1 MNVKRLFNDGWQFA
15 KSDLSVTKLMEP
27 NIGTELTE
35 DADVTER
42 TGRID
47 PTATDV
53 IGSIGSADSTDA
65 NDTTEFTETI
75 GATNFTDPANPTE
88 LPNSAGLT
96 ATTDLTNATE
106 LIDFTD
112 LSFEAVEFPHDWLIY
127 NTLDLYENSIGWYR
141 KTFEYT
147 KDEQQQV
154 LLCFDG
160 VYMDSSVYVN
170 GHFVGEW
177 KYGYSAFEH
186 EITNALVDGDNE
198 ILVKV
203 VHQSPNSRWYSGA
216 GIYRNVWLKT
226 RSRNHIETDGIYV
239 SMQQQQDGWQIEV
252 DTELCLELNQ
262 RTQLVHTILYNGE
275 VIASSQAEIVANG
288 TKGVDYQNMNNT
300 SLNTKTNAG
309 INTSTNLSTNT
320 GTDTCTST
328 STNINAKA
336 DTDPDE
342 LPELTAH
349 THVHPHAKVTANS
362 YSNSQRLNV
371 LHPHL
376 WSPETPH
383 LYDLVTE
390 LRLISDDRHEQV
402 IESVQQRIGFKQV
415 RLDAREGFYLNG
427 VKMKL
432 NGVCEHHDLGALGTA
447 FNVTALRRRFVLL
460 KEMGVNAI
468 RTAHNMPAKEFM
480 ELADEMG
487 MLVVSEAFDMWERAK
502 TPYDYARFFPE
513 WSYRDVRSW
522 VRRDRNR
529 VSLIMWSIG
538 NEIYDTHAD
547 ERGQEVTRMLMAY
560 VQEFDPKGN
569 ARVTIGSNYMPWEN
583 AQKCADIVKLAG
595 YNYAEKYYDQHHA
608 EHPDWIIYGSETS
621 SVVQSRGIYHFPYEQ
636 PVLDDDDEQCS
647 ALGNSTTSWG
657 AKSPEYCIIAE
668 RDHPYSLGQFLWT
681 GFDYIG
687 EPTPYHT
694 KNSYFGQLD
703 TATFPKDPY
712 YIYQA
717 AWTDYKKSPMVH
729 IFPYW
734 DFSPGQII
742 DVRVC
747 SNAPKI
753 ELQLNG
759 ETVGTYDIDH
769 AHGTQLSGWW
779 KVPFEEGELKAIAYD
794 EHGAVIATDVQRSFS
809 DAKKVLLQADRQE
822 LQTGGKDLIFVEITV
837 EDEAGHPVHNA
848 NNRVHVKVTGPGRL
862 LGLDN
867 GDSTDYDPYKGL
879 SRRLFSGKL
888 MAIIGSTNEAG
899 TIQIEV
905 SSEGVEG
912 VTATFESTV
921 ADEGR
926 ESVTMDAN
934 GKGRERGGQFHTD
947 TAYALNSKQPVFM
960 TNEELPVLTGNAKEI
975 PLRKIE
981 IISESGQV
989 LDPVNPEVIVTA
1001 KLYPENTS
1009 YRDLEWSV
1017 VNDAGIVSN
1026 IAKVE
1031 VISPGTG
1038 DVPGSQGINVDGK
1051 IHVVR
1056 VSAMGDGAFRLR
1068 ATSKNGTDKTKLI
1081 SQLEFKAEGLGTA
1094 YKDPYGFISG
1104 GLYDYTKGDVGNG
1117 NERGVA
1123 TSRDSETHVGFH
1135 NIDFGPYGSDTI
1147 TIPIFALSSET
1158 YFIQIWE
1165 GIPGE
1170 EGSVMIADVVYDKES
1185 IWNVYQEETYRLSKR
1200 LSGITSI
1207 CFVLKQKIHIKG
1219 FTFERQSRAFEQNA
1233 AASCDH
1239 LYGDTFTVEGRRV
1252 EGIGNNVSLEFE
1264 QMDFTSEGAPKLVI
1278 YGASAIDKNTI
1289 HIRFSGADGQSNQLV
1304 EFTQSE
1310 GYEERTFELE
1320 PVYGEQKVTFIFLPG
1335 SQFDFGW
1342 FRFEK

>member
-1 MNVKRLFNDGWQFA
+1 MNEKRQFNEGWHFA
-15 KSDLSVTKLMEP
+15 KSGL
-27 NIGTELTE
+27 G
-35 DADVTER
+35 VTEP
-42 TGRID
+42 G
-47 PTATDV
+47 
-53 IGSIGSADSTDA
+53 
-65 NDTTEFTETI
+65 
-75 GATNFTDPANPTE
+75 
-88 LPNSAGLT
+88 
-96 ATTDLTNATE
+96 
-106 LIDFTD
+106 D
-112 LSFEAVEFPHDWLIY
+112 LSFEPVELPHDWLIY
-127 NTLDLYENSIGWYR
+127 NTLDLYEDSIGWYR
-141 KTFEYT
+141 KTFQYVR
-147 KDEQQQV
+147 DEQQV

-170 GHFVGEW
+170 GQLVGEW

-186 EITNALVDGDNE
+186 EIKSALVEGDNE

-226 RSRNHIETDGIYV
+226 RCRNHIITDGIYV
-239 SMQQQQDGWQIEV
+239 AIQQHPDAWQVEV
-252 DTELCLELNQ
+252 DTELRLAQDQ
-262 RTQLVHTILYNGE
+262 RAELVHTILYQGQ
-275 VIASSQAEIVANG
+275 VVASSQAEVLANITEEG
-288 TKGVDYQNMNNT
+288 MEEND
-300 SLNTKTNAG
+300 
-309 INTSTNLSTNT
+309 
-320 GTDTCTST
+320 
-328 STNINAKA
+328 A
-336 DTDPDE
+336 DTGLEKGNDVE
-342 LPELTAH
+342 ALI
-349 THVHPHAKVTANS
+349 
-362 YSNSQRLNV
+362 NSQQL
-371 LHPHL
+371 LIQSPDL
-376 WSPETPH
+376 WSPDTPN

-390 LRLISDDRHEQV
+390 LRLISEDQAEEV
-402 IESVQQRIGFKQV
+402 IESVQQRIGFKHV
-415 RLDAREGFYLNG
+415 RMDASEGFYLNG
-427 VKMKL
+427 VNMKM
-432 NGVCEHHDLGALGTA
+432 NGVCEHHDLGALGAA
-447 FNVTALRRRFVLL
+447 FNETALRRRFVLL

-522 VRRDRNR
+522 VRRDRNH
-529 VSLIMWSIG
+529 VSLVMWSIG

-547 ERGQEVTRMLMAY
+547 ERGQEVTRMLMEY

-657 AKSPEYCIIAE
+657 AKSPEYCILAE

-703 TATFPKDPY
+703 TATFPKDSY

-717 AWTDYKKSPMVH
+717 AWTDYKKKPMVH
-729 IFPYW
+729 LFPYW

-747 SNAPKI
+747 SNAPRI

-759 ETVGTYDIDH
+759 KTIGTYDIDH
-769 AHGTQLSGWW
+769 AKGTQLSGWW
-779 KVPFEEGELKAIAYD
+779 KVPYEAGELKAIAYD
-794 EHGAVIATDVQRSFS
+794 EHGNVIATDVQRSFG
-809 DAKKVLLQADRQE
+809 DASKLRLQSDRQQ
-822 LQTGGKDLIFVEITV
+822 LRADGTDLIFAEITV
-837 EDEAGHPVHNA
+837 EDEAGNPVHNA
-848 NNRVHVKVTGPGRL
+848 NNRVQVKVSGAGRL

-867 GDSTDYDPYKGL
+867 GDSTDYDPYKGV

-888 MAIIGSTNEAG
+888 MAIIGSTNVSGEVR
-899 TIQIEV
+899 IEV
-905 SSEGVEG
+905 SSEGLQGAALAIEAVAANEKAEVEG
-912 VTATFESTV
+912 VRVQE
-921 ADEGR
+921 
-926 ESVTMDAN
+926 
-934 GKGRERGGQFHTD
+934 H
-947 TAYALNSKQPVFM
+947 VFM
-960 TNEELPVLTGNAKEI
+960 KNEERPVLTGSANEI

-981 IISESGQV
+981 IISESGQL
-989 LDPVNPEVIVTA
+989 LDPSNPELVVTA

-1009 YRDLEWSV
+1009 YRDLEWSA

-1026 IAKVE
+1026 IAKV
-1031 VISPGTG
+1031 
-1038 DVPGSQGINVDGK
+1038 DVLSEGAVDGGSTRSMNDHQHMVK
-1051 IHVVR
+1051 

-1068 ATSKNGTDKTKLI
+1068 ATSRNGTDKTKLI
-1081 SQLEFKAEGLGTA
+1081 SQLEFRAQGLGTA
-1094 YKDPYGFISG
+1094 YKDPYGFITG
-1104 GLYDYTKGDVGNG
+1104 GLYDYAKGDVGNG

-1123 TSRDSETHVGFH
+1123 TSRDGETHVGFR

-1147 TIPIFALSSET
+1147 TIPIFALSSED

-1165 GIPGE
+1165 GMPDE
-1170 EGSVMIADVVYDKES
+1170 EGSTMIADVVYDKES

-1200 LSGITSI
+1200 LKGITSI

-1219 FTFERQSRAFEQNA
+1219 FSFECQSRAFELNA

-1239 LYGDTFTVEGRRV
+1239 LYGDSFTVREDRV

-1264 QMDFTSEGAPKLVI
+1264 QMDFTSEGASKLVI
-1278 YGASAIDKNTI
+1278 YGASPIDKNTI
-1289 HIRFSGADGQSNQLV
+1289 HIRFSGADGQHNQLV
-1304 EFTQSE
+1304 EFTQSK
-1310 GYEERTFELE
+1310 GYEERSFELE
-1320 PVYGEQKVTFIFLPG
+1320 RVSGEQKVTFIFLPG

>member
-1 MNVKRLFNDGWQFA
+1 MNQKRLFNDGWQFV
-15 KSDLSVTKLMEP
+15 KSKL
-27 NIGTELTE
+27 
-35 DADVTER
+35 DVTE
-42 TGRID
+42 
-47 PTATDV
+47 P
-53 IGSIGSADSTDA
+53 
-65 NDTTEFTETI
+65 
-75 GATNFTDPANPTE
+75 
-88 LPNSAGLT
+88 AGLVYEPV
-96 ATTDLTNATE
+96 E
-106 LIDFTD
+106 L
-112 LSFEAVEFPHDWLIY
+112 PHDWLIY
-127 NTLDLYENSIGWYR
+127 NTLELYEDSIGWYR
-141 KTFEYT
+141 KTFHYT
-147 KDEQQQV
+147 KDEQQL

-170 GHFVGEW
+170 GQLVGEW

-186 EITNALVDGDNE
+186 EITNALVEGENE

-226 RSRNHIETDGIYV
+226 RDRNHIVTDGTYV
-239 SMQQQQDGWQIEV
+239 SIKQQPGGWQVEV
-252 DTELCLELNQ
+252 DTELNLEQNQ
-262 RTQLVHTILYNGE
+262 QAELVHTIRYEGQVVASNQANVAVSVGE
-275 VIASSQAEIVANG
+275 NAVVSTDSQQIIV
-288 TKGVDYQNMNNT
+288 QNPN
-300 SLNTKTNAG
+300 
-309 INTSTNLSTNT
+309 
-320 GTDTCTST
+320 
-328 STNINAKA
+328 
-336 DTDPDE
+336 
-342 LPELTAH
+342 
-349 THVHPHAKVTANS
+349 
-362 YSNSQRLNV
+362 
-371 LHPHL
+371 L
-376 WSPETPH
+376 WSPDAPH
-383 LYDLVTE
+383 LYELVTE
-390 LRLISDDRHEQV
+390 LKLISEDQSEEI
-402 IESVQQRIGFKQV
+402 IEAVSQRIGFKDV
-415 RLDAREGFYLNG
+415 KLDPSEGFYLNG
-427 VKMKL
+427 VHTKM
-432 NGVCEHHDLGALGTA
+432 NGVCEHHDLGALGAA
-447 FNVTALRRRFVLL
+447 FNLTALRRRFILL

-487 MLVVSEAFDMWERAK
+487 MLIVSEAFDMWERAK

-513 WSYRDVRSW
+513 WAHTDVKSW
-522 VRRDRNR
+522 VKRDRNH

-547 ERGQEVTRMLMAY
+547 ERGQEVTRMLMDY
-560 VQEFDPKGN
+560 VLEFDPKGN
-569 ARVTIGSNYMPWEN
+569 AGVTIGSNYMPWEN

-621 SVVQSRGIYHFPYEQ
+621 SVVQSRGIYHFPFEQ
-636 PVLDDDDEQCS
+636 PILADDDEQCS

-657 AKSPEYCIIAE
+657 AKSAEYCILAE
-668 RDHPYSLGQFLWT
+668 RDRPYSLGQFLWT

-703 TATFPKDPY
+703 TATFPKDAY

-729 IFPYW
+729 LFPYW
-734 DFSPGQII
+734 DFNPGQII

-759 ETVGTYDIDH
+759 ETIGTYDIDH

-779 KVPFEEGELKAIAYD
+779 KVPYEEGELKAIAYD
-794 EHGAVIATDVQRSFS
+794 ENGVVIATDVQRSFT
-809 DAKKVLLQADRQE
+809 DAKKIRLQADREQ
-822 LQTGGKDLIFVEITV
+822 LQASGKDLIFVEITV
-837 EDEAGHPVHNA
+837 EDEAGNPVHNA
-848 NNRVHVKVTGPGRL
+848 NNRVQVQVSGAGRL

-888 MAIIGSTNEAG
+888 MAIIGATDEAG
-899 TIQIEV
+899 TVRIEV
-905 SSEGVEG
+905 SSEGLEG
-912 VTATFESTV
+912 AAAEYEVQVVDATDVDRDIKEVHS
-921 ADEGR
+921 
-926 ESVTMDAN
+926 
-934 GKGRERGGQFHTD
+934 
-947 TAYALNSKQPVFM
+947 VFM
-960 TNEELPVLTGNAKEI
+960 VNEERPVLTGSAQEI

-981 IISESGQV
+981 IISESGQL
-989 LDPVNPEVIVTA
+989 LDPSNPELVVTA

-1009 YRDLEWSV
+1009 YRDIEWAA
-1017 VNDAGIVSN
+1017 VNDGGIESN

-1031 VISPGTG
+1031 VMPAGT
-1038 DVPGSQGINVDGK
+1038 DGNGENQHTVK
-1051 IHVVR
+1051 
-1056 VSAMGDGAFRLR
+1056 VSAIGDGAFRLR
-1068 ATSKNGTDKTKLI
+1068 ATSANGTDKTKLI

-1094 YKDPYGFISG
+1094 YKDPYGFITG
-1104 GLYDYTKGDVGNG
+1104 GLYDYTKGEVGNG

-1123 TSRDSETHVGFH
+1123 TSRDGETHVGFR

-1147 TIPIFALSSET
+1147 TIPIFALSSEE

-1165 GIPGE
+1165 GMPDE
-1170 EGSVMIADVVYDKES
+1170 EGSTMIADVVYDKES
-1185 IWNVYQEETYRLSKR
+1185 KWNVYQEETYKLSKR

-1219 FTFERQSRAFEQNA
+1219 FSFEPQSRAFEQNA

-1239 LYGDTFTVEGRRV
+1239 LYGDTFKIEGDRV

-1264 QMDFTSEGAPKLVI
+1264 NMDFTAEGTPKLVI
-1278 YGASAIDKNTI
+1278 HGHSPIDKNTI
-1289 HIRFSGADGQSNQLV
+1289 HIRFAGEDGQSNQLV

-1310 GYEERTFELE
+1310 GYEERVFELE
-1320 PVYGEQKVTFIFLPG
+1320 RVTGVQKVIFIFLPG
-1335 SQFDFGW
+1335 SQFDFNW